1 GQVHFE
7 CGKPCPR
14 SCDDLHISTVC
25 LDSSE
30 CQPSC
35 GCLTG
40 QVLQDGVC
48 IEPAECRCKYQNSTL
63 GIPEA
68 ENRTSAWTDRA
79 SWEYIEPGET
89 VQAPCLNCTC
99 ETGHLNCTSDPLC
112 RLNGGWSSWK
122 SKVWSEWS
130 PWSACTV
137 TCGGGEQ
144 MRTRT
149 CLQLE
154 CQGLPVQSK
163 ACNTQVC
170 FVEVGCPVDRLYR
183 ECLNGEGCPYSCAHL
198 NNRMDCFTDGCE
210 EGCHC
215 PVDMY
220 LHNGSCV
227 KDCPCI
233 LDRETLQQFQ
243 NHSTNSSES
252 PVVLSGVRK
261 VISLGDE
268 ILPGDGAYHNCSYC
282 TCQHGQLNC
291 TFHLCPVDGGM
302 SLWSTWST
310 CSLSCGG
317 LGQMT
322 RSRSCTN
329 PAPAN
334 GGKGCSGP
342 TAEIKYCQ
350 TPECEKSSGPT
361 VEPTSS
367 SPDSGEGYGAW
378 TSWTPCS
385 KSCSDPEYPA
395 IKTRSRFC
403 MPGMNCTGEPFQEK
417 VCNLPQCTDEAE
429 CRWGNCSSRNCSWN
443 PWSEWSE
450 CSRSCGVGRQQRI
463 RTYNPP
469 GPDGV
474 WCEDTLTGNM
484 DIRFC
489 NIQACIVDG
498 GWSRWSPWS
507 RCDRTCGGGKSVRT
521 RSCSSPPPKNGG
533 KNCRGKK
540 YQVKLCNP
548 KPCGNE
554 SCPPSMEYVN
564 CANRC
569 PRHCTDYQRGI
580 ACIDSDPCEP
590 GCRCPEGFLEQ
601 DGGCVLP
608 WQCECTDAQGLNW
621 APGSSRQ
628 DDCNNCTCSDGQII
642 CTNDTCPTAEC
653 SWSRWSAWSQCSVT
667 CDRGVQTRFRSS
679 TSGSSDRKC
688 LEDQSQT
695 KHCYQ
700 GICPPLCLHDNLEYH
715 FADTWLVG
723 ECQQCLCTPEGTY
736 CLDIDCKAVDGT
748 WTPWSPWSDCP
759 VTCGQGTQIRNRACI
774 NPPPRNNG
782 SDCEGP
788 ETEAQN
794 CSTLPCPVDGGW
806 CEWSDWTPCSQSCG
820 PGIVTRRRNCSC
832 LLLESGGAQGP
843 NHGGKPCEGP
853 ESESRIC
860 DLRECE
866 SRCNQ
871 PLTTWIHN
879 LPSLPTLFAH
889 LSLSIIL
896 ATAFTLG
903 TPTYPTFVPE
913 ANCDIPFE
921 YRDCGSPCG
930 ALCSSFQQKE
940 ECENSTLCVPGC
952 YCPEGLLEFNGTCV
966 PLSECGCLHLIQSE
980 DGNSTTPVYLL
991 SNDTLTLDCKHC
1003 VCWEGELQCTSES
1016 CEGAITMSEWSE
1028 WTPCT
1033 PCLPLSALS
1042 PRTVSLLM
1050 LQSVDS
1056 DNDTVLPSNALLLAS
1071 VQRRYRSCL
1080 DVETGLPVSEDLPQ
1094 CIGELVEEKLCPHIR
1109 LCEDLCLWSEW
1120 SPWSPCRAP
1129 CSGGFRVR
1137 KRYVLHPEGGQKCQ
1151 GPRFQSESCNTA
1163 VCPGKL

>member
-1 GQVHFE
+1 VPGGWCEWSEWTPCSKTCGYEMISRYRTCSCPKPQNGGESCVGIGTFKEMCVCVWVLVDGGWSSWGLWSPCSGCSGASVRMRECTNPPARFGGLPCEVHIYDSPLYCGGGQVHFE

-63 GIPEA
+63 
-68 ENRTSAWTDRA
+68 
-79 SWEYIEPGET
+79 EPGET

-112 RLNGGWSSWK
+112 RLNGGWSSW
-122 SKVWSEWS
+122 SQWTPCSQS
-130 PWSACTV
+130 CR
-137 TCGGGEQ
+137 GG
-144 MRTRT
+144 TRYRFRD
-149 CLQLE
+149 
-154 CQGLPVQSK
+154 
-163 ACNTQVC
+163 CN
-170 FVEVGCPVDRLYR
+170 
-183 ECLNGEGCPYSCAHL
+183 
-198 NNRMDCFTDGCE
+198 
-210 EGCHC
+210 
-215 PVDMY
+215 
-220 LHNGSCV
+220 
-227 KDCPCI
+227 
-233 LDRETLQQFQ
+233 
-243 NHSTNSSES
+243 
-252 PVVLSGVRK
+252 
-261 VISLGDE
+261 
-268 ILPGDGAYHNCSYC
+268 
-282 TCQHGQLNC
+282 
-291 TFHLCPVDGGM
+291 
-302 SLWSTWST
+302 
-310 CSLSCGG
+310 
-317 LGQMT
+317 
-322 RSRSCTN
+322 N
-329 PAPAN
+329 PAPQN
-334 GGKGCSGP
+334 GGKGCLGISQQQR
-342 TAEIKYCQ
+342 E
-350 TPECEKSSGPT
+350 
-361 VEPTSS
+361 
-367 SPDSGEGYGAW
+367 
-378 TSWTPCS
+378 
-385 KSCSDPEYPA
+385 
-395 IKTRSRFC
+395 
-403 MPGMNCTGEPFQEK
+403 
-417 VCNLPQCTDEAE
+417 CNLQGCD
-429 CRWGNCSSRNCSWN
+429 
-443 PWSEWSE
+443 
-450 CSRSCGVGRQQRI
+450 
-463 RTYNPP
+463 
-469 GPDGV
+469 
-474 WCEDTLTGNM
+474 
-484 DIRFC
+484 
-489 NIQACIVDG
+489 VDG

-590 GCRCPEGFLEQ
+590 GCRCPEGKTLSQQ

-642 CTNDTCPTAEC
+642 CTNDTCPT
-653 SWSRWSAWSQCSVT
+653 
-667 CDRGVQTRFRSS
+667 
-679 TSGSSDRKC
+679 
-688 LEDQSQT
+688 
-695 KHCYQ
+695 
-700 GICPPLCLHDNLEYH
+700 
-715 FADTWLVG
+715 
-723 ECQQCLCTPEGTY
+723 
-736 CLDIDCKAVDGT
+736 VDGT

-794 CSTLPCPVDGGW
+794 CSTLPCPGICPVDGGW

-832 LLLESGGAQGP
+832 QGP

-866 SRCNQ
+866 K
-871 PLTTWIHN
+871 
-879 LPSLPTLFAH
+879 
-889 LSLSIIL
+889 
-896 ATAFTLG
+896 
-903 TPTYPTFVPE
+903 

-966 PLSECGCLHLIQSE
+966 PLSE
-980 DGNSTTPVYLL
+980 
-991 SNDTLTLDCKHC
+991 
-1003 VCWEGELQCTSES
+1003 
-1016 CEGAITMSEWSE
+1016 
-1028 WTPCT
+1028 
-1033 PCLPLSALS
+1033 
-1042 PRTVSLLM
+1042 
-1050 LQSVDS
+1050 
-1056 DNDTVLPSNALLLAS
+1056 
-1071 VQRRYRSCL
+1071 
-1080 DVETGLPVSEDLPQ
+1080 
-1094 CIGELVEEKLCPHIR
+1094 
-1109 LCEDLCLWSEW
+1109 
-1120 SPWSPCRAP
+1120 
-1129 CSGGFRVR
+1129 
-1137 KRYVLHPEGGQKCQ
+1137 
-1151 GPRFQSESCNTA
+1151 
-1163 VCPGKL
+1163 